1 MGNSCPS
8 STIAETNNPSLA
20 STADED
26 GKTLENNS
34 TSALFQS
41 LFVIVQ
47 PMLRRVISQILMDDV
62 GLLKDEA
69 PMEKYNHEQPD
80 ESLPIQPLSVQ
91 FQHVC
96 VLDPK
101 SLQQDMEAM
110 PDFEWP
116 ERDNA
121 TVLMK
126 QHAQGVGGMLVLDL
140 IDFDAKIQF
149 SKGIE
154 TVFPVKGPMG
164 IMGNLEIG
172 SGGDIADAWVQLQVP
187 KLRVWFVHEKQMI
200 FAAFLGRPNL
210 IPHLHVNAD
219 FGRDFCNVN
228 VTEDGSL
235 DDVVERI
242 LSGFGPNNN
251 SNNNN
256 PQEENSTNPKQDT
269 SFVGNTL
276 GALIVHA
283 MSGLQKLGNGRPI
296 EVSLKETDQES
307 VDIAHRPVDVIKAD
321 IERLEKELELSKR
334 AEMEKGDGPHPQK

>member
-1 MGNSCPS
+1 MGNSKS
-8 STIAETNNPSLA
+8 STVAERTNNPSPSLA
-20 STADED
+20 RTD
-26 GKTLENNS
+26 KTLNNNS

-41 LFVIVQ
+41 LFVIAK
-47 PMLRRVISQILMDDV
+47 PILRRVVSQILMDDV

-69 PMEKYNHEQPD
+69 PMEKYDRDQPD

-91 FQHVC
+91 FQNVC
-96 VLDPK
+96 VLDSK
-101 SLQQDMEAM
+101 SLQKDMEAM

-126 QHAQGVGGMLVLDL
+126 QHGQGVGGMLVLDL
-140 IDFDAKIQF
+140 MDFDAKVQF

-154 TVFPVKGPMG
+154 MVLPVKGPLGMT
-164 IMGNLEIG
+164 GNLEIG
-172 SGGDIADAWVQLQVP
+172 SGGDIADAWVRIHVP
-187 KLRVWFVHEKQMI
+187 KLRVWFVDETQMI
-200 FAAFLGRPNL
+200 YVAFLGRPNL

-219 FGRDFCNVN
+219 FGRGEFCNVQ

-251 SNNNN
+251 KN
-256 PQEENSTNPKQDT
+256 PQEDNSTNSKQDT

-296 EVSLKETDQES
+296 EVPLKEANQES
-307 VDIAHRPVDVIKAD
+307 VDIALRPVDVIKAD

-334 AEMEKGDGPHPQK
+334 AEMEKGDGLTSTK